1 MKRHYSL
8 NDRKYYEKY
17 HLSITEKRKSEDA
30 LIMRNAM
37 MQLGLVKKP
46 KLVDS
51 SYELES
57 EKVNYKLEMIYR

>member
-1 MKRHYSL
+1 M
-8 NDRKYYEKY
+8 Y
-17 HLSITEKRKSEDA
+17 HLSLTEKRKSEAD

-37 MQLGLVKKP
+37 MQLSLVKKS